1 MKDLFRS
8 VRSDNSDYVERFPVM
23 NVLPEYNPANR
34 SQTIDVWLT
43 KVNET
48 ASIYNWTE
56 RQIIHY
62 ALPKLAGVAQK
73 WYQGLSSLKYTWP
86 EWQAKLNSAF
96 PSKENYGLLLTE
108 MLEKRAKY
116 GDSLEDYFYDKVL
129 LLNRCK
135 ITGTDA
141 VDCILLGIDDRAV
154 KISAEAAQF
163 TEPDKLLVYLRG
175 QKVNIKPKIS
185 SRPLNNNSSID
196 NRQDN
201 RGHKPDNKLVKCFNC
216 GEEGHPHFR
225 CKQPIKKCESCFR
238 IGHVSS
244 ECNIKKILDVK
255 AVS

>member
-1 MKDLFRS
+1 
-8 VRSDNSDYVERFPVM
+8 
-23 NVLPEYNPANR
+23 
-34 SQTIDVWLT
+34 
-43 KVNET
+43 
-48 ASIYNWTE
+48 
-56 RQIIHY
+56 
-62 ALPKLAGVAQK
+62 
-73 WYQGLSSLKYTWP
+73 
-86 EWQAKLNSAF
+86 
-96 PSKENYGLLLTE
+96 

-238 IGHVSS
+238 IGHLSS
-244 ECNIKKILDVK
+244 ECNIKR
-255 AVS
+255 S